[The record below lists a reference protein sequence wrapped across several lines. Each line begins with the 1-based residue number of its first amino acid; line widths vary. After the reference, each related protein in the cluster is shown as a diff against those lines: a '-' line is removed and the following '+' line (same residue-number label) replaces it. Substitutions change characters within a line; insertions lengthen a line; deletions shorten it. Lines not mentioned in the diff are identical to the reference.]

1 MSVRLSKPAEKWESC
16 VECGDEIA
24 KGLLELIPNTKF
36 CVSCAECGD
45 EIPKGRLELIPN
57 TQFCVSCA
65 ENKDPQSR
73 QNRKINETWGT
84 REDWKRDRSSWKR
97 TH

>member
-1 MSVRLSKPAEKWESC
+1 MSVRLSKHAEKWESC

-24 KGLLELIPNTKF
+24 KGRLELIPNTK
-36 CVSCAECGD
+36 
-45 EIPKGRLELIPN
+45 
-57 TQFCVSCA
+57 FCVSCA

>member
-1 MSVRLSKPAEKWESC
+1 MSNYEASGSTILKWLDL
-16 VECGDEIA
+16 VEPEFASTVLVD
-24 KGLLELIPNTKF
+24 
-36 CVSCAECGD
+36 CAECGD
-45 EIPKGRLELIPN
+45 EIAKGRLELIPN
-57 TQFCVSCA
+57 TKFCVSCA